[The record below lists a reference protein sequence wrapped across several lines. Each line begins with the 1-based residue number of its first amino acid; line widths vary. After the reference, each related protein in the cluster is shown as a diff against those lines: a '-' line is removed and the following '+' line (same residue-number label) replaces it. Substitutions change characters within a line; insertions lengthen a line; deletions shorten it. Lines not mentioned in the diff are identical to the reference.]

1 MNTQKLYSLLALS
14 DQTKKMLILFAVVLA
29 VILIMS
35 GTVQAGGGGG
45 EFDEVWDTLEDW
57 TKGTLGKIIAGAMI
71 LVGIVGGVVR
81 QSLMAFAVGIAGG
94 MGLNYTPEIISAI
107 MTATLEHAQ
116 TASEATI
123 VISNG
128 LF

>member
-1 MNTQKLYSLLALS
+1 MNIQNPFYTFALS
-14 DQTKKMLILFAVVLA
+14 EKAKK
-29 VILIMS
+29 ILIFGAIALAIVLVMS

-107 MTATLEHAQ
+107 MSASIEHAQ
-116 TASEATI
+116 VATETAI
-123 VISNG
+123 VLSNG
-128 LF
+128 LL

>member
-1 MNTQKLYSLLALS
+1 MNIQNLFYTFALS
-14 DQTKKMLILFAVVLA
+14 EKAKK
-29 VILIMS
+29 ILIFGAIALAIVLVMS

-57 TKGTLGKIIAGAMI
+57 TKGTLGKIIAGALI

-107 MTATLEHAQ
+107 MSASIEHAQ
-116 TASEATI
+116 VATETAI
-123 VISNG
+123 VLSNG
-128 LF
+128 LL

>member
-1 MNTQKLYSLLALS
+1 MNIQNLFYTFALS
-14 DQTKKMLILFAVVLA
+14 EKAKK
-29 VILIMS
+29 ILIFGAIALAIVLVMS

-107 MTATLEHAQ
+107 MSASIEHAQ
-116 TASEATI
+116 VATETAI
-123 VISNG
+123 VLSNG
-128 LF
+128 LL

>member
-1 MNTQKLYSLLALS
+1 MNIQNLFYTFALS
-14 DQTKKMLILFAVVLA
+14 EKAKKIMIFGAIALAIVL
-29 VILIMS
+29 VMS

-57 TKGTLGKIIAGAMI
+57 TKGTLGKIIAGSMI

-107 MTATLEHAQ
+107 MSASIEHAQ
-116 TASEATI
+116 VATETAI
-123 VISNG
+123 VLSNG
-128 LF
+128 LL

>member
-116 TASEATI
+116 TASEAAI

>member
-107 MTATLEHAQ
+107 MTATLEHAETTTT
-116 TASEATI
+116 TAI
-123 VISNG
+123 VLTNG
-128 LF
+128 LL

>member
-1 MNTQKLYSLLALS
+1 MNNLNVYSMFALS
-14 DQTKKMLILFAVVLA
+14 EQTKKMLMLALLVFA
-29 VILIMS
+29 VILLMS

-107 MTATLEHAQ
+107 MTATLEHAETTTT
-116 TASEATI
+116 TAVVLT
-123 VISNG
+123 NG
-128 LF
+128 LL

>member
-1 MNTQKLYSLLALS
+1 MKTLNLYSLFSLS
-14 DQTKKMLILFAVVLA
+14 DKTKKMLLLGAVVLA
-29 VILIMS
+29 VILVMS

-107 MTATLEHAQ
+107 MTASLEHAQ
-116 TASEATI
+116 VATETAVVLT
-123 VISNG
+123 NG
-128 LF
+128 LL